1 MNPNSLL
8 ALSEQFQKSAK
19 FKDPFR
25 NSEHD
30 IEEALDYCS
39 DFFKIK
45 NLTEERS
52 LINLPLEW
60 LDIQKIP
67 NFPTKDLYSYD
78 DINSWIEVESGELRN
93 LSGNDRKKFL
103 KQLRNSHA
111 VSWLEDGIPA
121 IILVDFV
128 GNRHIGD
135 GRGRTNFAI
144 GMGFQTVPVVILSLK
159 PEYEDQIESIYD

>member
-67 NFPTKDLYSYD
+67 NFLKIKLKLKVFGIYNFYLDFL
-78 DINSWIEVESGELRN
+78 NSL
-93 LSGNDRKKFL
+93 F
-103 KQLRNSHA
+103 
-111 VSWLEDGIPA
+111 
-121 IILVDFV
+121 
-128 GNRHIGD
+128 
-135 GRGRTNFAI
+135 
-144 GMGFQTVPVVILSLK
+144 
-159 PEYEDQIESIYD
+159 

>member
-1 MNPNSLL
+1 MNPNSILV
-8 ALSEQFQKSAK
+8 LSEHFQKSAK

-45 NLTEERS
+45 DLTEERS
-52 LINLPLEW
+52 LINLPFEW

-67 NFPTKDLYSYD
+67 NFPTKDLYNYD
-78 DINSWIEVESGELRN
+78 DINAWLEVEPGKLRRKSKSELF
-93 LSGNDRKKFL
+93 LFL
-103 KQLRNSHA
+103 KRIRNSHA
-111 VSWLEDGIPA
+111 TFWLEDGIPA
-121 IILVDFV
+121 IILVDFA
-128 GNRHIGD
+128 GDRHIGD

-159 PEYEDQIESIYD
+159 PEYEDRIQSIYD